1 MDPDPPLSQSNRA
14 STVSGVDLLDGPDAH
29 RVGRGLVGVGGSDL
43 VASLER
49 ADRHAVEGHH
59 RFLGEGGHERVV
71 VTGTHRVVEQLLV
84 LAHGLGQI
92 HAAMLMV
99 RVVFV
104 YDGMAAPARNQPPV
118 HRDRDDEG
126 HGQRK
131 RQAAPEEKARQPGL
145 HRARDSQHDRV
156 VHYLHHGDGD
166 GVGGER
172 HLDGLPERH
181 ARAQHRPDGQRV
193 AEEER
198 QDDRERVIR
207 FEDLVEK
214 VRISNPDA
222 DIELLRRAY
231 VFSAFEHK
239 GQVRHSGEPYL
250 VHPLEVADQ
259 LADMKLDVVA
269 IAAGLLHDIVE
280 DTQTPIERIK
290 ELFGVDVAHVVE
302 GVTKLG
308 SIQFSSSE
316 QRQAENFRKMLLAM
330 VDDIRVILVKLAD
343 RLHNMR
349 TLHHLPEERRIKI
362 AQETRDIYAPIAN
375 RLGMSK
381 VKNELEEL
389 AFKYLEP
396 KSYESLRH
404 RVESRRR
411 ATEGMIEELK
421 KNITAKLVDAQ
432 IPVIQIDGRIKRLFS
447 IHQKLKRQK
456 IDLEQV
462 YDLVALRIIT
472 GSVRDCYAT
481 LGIIHQT
488 WAPVPGRIKD
498 FIAMPRPNGY
508 QSLHTS
514 VVSERGFPF
523 EVQIR
528 SADMHRIAEEGIAAH
543 WKYKEGRVGADRDEQ
558 YFIWLRQLLEWQQ
571 EVRDPAG
578 VPAEPEDR
586 ALPGRGLHLHP
597 EGGGQGAAARRD
609 AGRLRLRHSH
619 RRRPPVRR
627 RPRQR
632 QDGAAPH
639 QAAQRRHRRD
649 RHRAGP
655 QAEPRLAQLRR
666 HLAGPQ
672 QDQALHPRRGENP
685 QPRAGKEAVRQGSAP
700 LRPQREVAHRRGAL
714 RRAVDRA
721 AACRRRTSSSPRS
734 RTARLSAKAVLGKL
748 VPQEQ
753 LKEPQQE
760 SALSSVVRR
769 VLGTGDE
776 KIKVR
781 GIDDLMVF
789 RARCCNPI
797 RGEKIVGYITRGKGV
812 SVHAA
817 ACPNVVNLLYD
828 PERRIDVEWDK
839 GSDPSPYTVRLSI
852 QVEDRKGILADV
864 SSKIAGI
871 NTNIRNVEATT
882 TDQMGRID
890 MTVEISDVKHLQ
902 KVIKS
907 LRSVDGVVDV
917 ERASR

>member
-1 MDPDPPLSQSNRA
+1 M
-14 STVSGVDLLDGPDAH
+14 
-29 RVGRGLVGVGGSDL
+29 
-43 VASLER
+43 
-49 ADRHAVEGHH
+49 
-59 RFLGEGGHERVV
+59 
-71 VTGTHRVVEQLLV
+71 
-84 LAHGLGQI
+84 
-92 HAAMLMV
+92 
-99 RVVFV
+99 
-104 YDGMAAPARNQPPV
+104 
-118 HRDRDDEG
+118 
-126 HGQRK
+126 
-131 RQAAPEEKARQPGL
+131 
-145 HRARDSQHDRV
+145 
-156 VHYLHHGDGD
+156 
-166 GVGGER
+166 
-172 HLDGLPERH
+172 
-181 ARAQHRPDGQRV
+181 
-193 AEEER
+193 
-198 QDDRERVIR
+198 IR
-207 FEDLVEK
+207 FEDLVDK
-214 VRISNPDA
+214 VRASNPDA

-280 DTQTPIERIK
+280 DTQTPIERIR
-290 ELFGVDVAHVVE
+290 EHFGADVAHVVE

-308 SIQFSSSE
+308 AISFSSSE
-316 QRQAENFRKMLLAM
+316 ERQAENFRKMLLAM

-349 TLHHLPEERRIKI
+349 TLHHLPEERRVKI

-396 KSYESLRH
+396 KAYESLRS

-411 ATEGMIEELK
+411 VTEGMIEELRK
-421 KNITAKLVDAQ
+421 TIAAKLAEAQ
-432 IPVIQIDGRIKRLFS
+432 VPVLVIDGRIKRLFS

-456 IDLEQV
+456 IDLDQV
-462 YDLVALRIIT
+462 YDMVALRIVT
-472 GSVRDCYAT
+472 QSVKDCYAA

-488 WAPVPGRIKD
+488 WSPVPGRIKD

-514 VVSERGFPF
+514 VVSDRGFPF

-528 SADMHRIAEEGIAAH
+528 TAEMHRIAEEGIAAH
-543 WKYKEGRVGADRDEQ
+543 WKYKEGRVGANRDEQ

-571 EVRDPAG
+571 EVRDPQ
-578 VPAEPEDR
+578 EFLQNLKIDLYPEEVYIFTPKGEVK
-586 ALPGRGLHLHP
+586 ALPRDATPVDFAYAIHTDVGHQCVGARVNGKMVPLRTRLRNGDIVEIATAPGHRPSRDWLNFVTTSRARNKIKHYIHAEERVRSLELGRKLFEKEARRFGVNMKSLGDGEGLSRVAGEYGMTKPDEVFAAIGYGKL
-597 EGGGQGAAARRD
+597 AAR
-609 AGRLRLRHSH
+609 
-619 RRRPPVRR
+619 
-627 RPRQR
+627 
-632 QDGAAPH
+632 
-639 QAAQRRHRRD
+639 
-649 RHRAGP
+649 
-655 QAEPRLAQLRR
+655 
-666 HLAGPQ
+666 
-672 QDQALHPRRGENP
+672 
-685 QPRAGKEAVRQGSAP
+685 
-700 LRPQREVAHRRGAL
+700 
-714 RRAVDRA
+714 
-721 AACRRRTSSSPRS
+721 
-734 RTARLSAKAVLGKL
+734 AVLAKL

-753 LKEPQQE
+753 LKEAPPE
-760 SALSSVVRR
+760 SGLASVVRR
-769 VLGTGDE
+769 VLGTGEE

-797 RGEKIVGYITRGKGV
+797 RGEQIVGYITRGKGV

-817 ACPNVVNLLYD
+817 SCPNVLNLLYD

-839 GSDPSPYTVRLSI
+839 GTDTAPYTVRLSI
-852 QVEDRKGILADV
+852 QVEDRRGILADV
-864 SSKIAGI
+864 SAKIAGI

-890 MTVEISDVKHLQ
+890 MTVEINDVKHLQ

-907 LRSVDGVVDV
+907 LRSIDGVVDV